1 MPRPALS
8 ELQAVVAVAKHRSF
22 RRAAAALGVSAS
34 ALSHAVAAL
43 EQRMGVRLFHRTTR
57 SVALSDAGERF
68 LARIAPALGEIDAA
82 IEDANAF
89 RDSPTGSLR
98 LNTSEGAA
106 RLLMPAIL
114 AFLARYPEVR
124 LDIVT
129 DGRLVDIVE
138 EGFDA
143 GIRVAELV
151 PQDMVA
157 IPCSP
162 SLRFIVAGAPDYFAR
177 HGAPR
182 TPADLRGHACIRSRY
197 PQGGAV
203 YRWEFAKRGQQQLI
217 DVEGMLT
224 LDNST
229 LLIDAALAGVGLIWT
244 HEASI
249 VHHLAQGRLV
259 AALED
264 WCPRFPGLCL
274 YYPGHR
280 HVPAALRAFIEVLRE
295 HDAVLAVPAAR

>member
-8 ELQAVVAVAKHRSF
+8 ELQAVVAVAKQRSF
-22 RRAAAALGVSAS
+22 RGAAIVLGVSAS
-34 ALSHAVAAL
+34 ALSHAIAAL

-57 SVALSDAGERF
+57 SVALSEAGERF
-68 LARIAPALGEIDAA
+68 LARIAPALREIDAA

-143 GIRVAELV
+143 GIRLAELV

-157 IPCSP
+157 IPCSAP
-162 SLRFIVAGAPDYFAR
+162 LRFIVAGAPAYFAR

-224 LDNST
+224 LDNSA

-249 VHHLAQGRLV
+249 AQHLAHGALV

-295 HDAVLAVPAAR
+295 HDAAHAFPATQ

>member
-1 MPRPALS
+1 MIRPALS
-8 ELQAVVAVAKHRSF
+8 ELQAVVAVAKQRSF
-22 RRAAAALGVSAS
+22 RRAATELGVSAS

-43 EQRMGVRLFHRTTR
+43 EQRLGVRLFHRTTR
-57 SVALSDAGERF
+57 SVSLSDAGERV
-68 LARIAPALGEIDAA
+68 LSRIAPALREIDAA
-82 IEDANAF
+82 LEDANAF
-89 RDSPTGSLR
+89 RDSPAGTLR

-114 AFLARYPEVR
+114 AFLAHYPEVR

-129 DGRLVDIVE
+129 DGRLVDIVA

-143 GIRVAELV
+143 GIRLGELV

-162 SLRFIVAGAPDYFAR
+162 PLRFIVAGAPDYFAR
-177 HGAPR
+177 HGTPR
-182 TPADLRGHACIRSRY
+182 TPADLRGQVCIRSRH
-197 PQGGAV
+197 PQGGSV
-203 YRWEFAKRGQQQLI
+203 YRWEFAKREQQQWV
-217 DVEGMLT
+217 DVEGRLT
-224 LDNST
+224 LDNSK

-249 VHHLAQGRLV
+249 AHHLAHGDLV

-280 HVPAALRAFIEVLRE
+280 HVPAALRAFVQTLRE
-295 HDAVLAVPAAR
+295 HDAAHVFLVGQ